1 MSASGHA
8 ATRSLPAWRG
18 QVIVALIA
26 SIAATAPVVALAIP
40 VAALGVALVPLVII
54 SVFSYPFLV
63 CLTFVVFSFFRIHEA
78 FPILGPLHIPQALAI
93 AALIVLAWH
102 VFMKRSVQPYWT
114 REFTAFAVFFA
125 LVTIGILVASDKA
138 ASLAYWTD
146 TYVKIGIM
154 TLAVAWLT
162 RQPRDFAIA
171 SHGIVLAGMAIAMV
185 TLYNK
190 VNGIGLVEGT
200 RVTIGRDIGSV
211 LGDPNDLSLVL
222 LFPLS
227 FAASLVVRR
236 IGWLSAAFG
245 AAGVVLIAAAII
257 ATQSRG
263 GLLGMMAVFG
273 VVGSQGIKSKA
284 VLISLAL
291 IATIGL
297 FAVAGISERSSG
309 GVAEEGI
316 DESSMGRIYAWKAAW
331 HMATARPLTG
341 VGVDNFVSNYYM
353 YSEFWDGKNHA
364 VHSTWFGVLAETGF
378 PGLIAFVV
386 MVAIMA
392 TTAFKANRILN
403 ELRSANSTRAAG
415 LASLAGIAGFC
426 VAGTFLTQGFTWPI
440 YVLLAMTTAIGR
452 FANCELQKSESI
464 KSPTTH

>member
-1 MSASGHA
+1 M
-8 ATRSLPAWRG
+8 
-18 QVIVALIA
+18 IALIA
-26 SIAATAPVVALAIP
+26 SVAATAPVIALAMPAAAFGVALA
-40 VAALGVALVPLVII
+40 PLAII
-54 SVFSYPFLV
+54 FVFGYPFVV
-63 CLTFVVFSFFRIHEA
+63 CLGFVVFSFFKIHEA
-78 FPILGPLHIPQALAI
+78 FPVLGPLHIPQALAL
-93 AALIVLAWH
+93 AALVALAWH
-102 VFMKRSVQPYWT
+102 MFLKRSVQPYWT
-114 REFTAFAVFFA
+114 RELTAFAVFFA
-125 LVTIGILVASDKA
+125 LVTVGLPLASNKP
-138 ASLAYWTD
+138 LALDYWTD

-190 VNGIGLVEGT
+190 VSGIGLVEGT

-273 VVGSQGIKSKA
+273 VVGSQVIKSKM
-284 VLISLAL
+284 VLAGVA
-291 IATIGL
+291 IAATMGL

-309 GVAEEGI
+309 GAAEAGI
-316 DESSMGRIYAWKAAW
+316 DESSMGRIYAWNAAW
-331 HMATARPLTG
+331 RMATTHPLNG
-341 VGVDNFVSNYYM
+341 VGINNFVSNYFM
-353 YSEFWDGKNHA
+353 YSEHWDGNNHA

-378 PGLIAFVV
+378 PGLIAFIVI
-386 MVAIMA
+386 VAVMA

-415 LASLAGIAGFC
+415 LAALAGIAGFC

-452 FANCELQKSESI
+452 FANCELQKSKSI
-464 KSPTTH
+464 KSPATH